1 MQILFLTLGRLDNID
16 SPGIY
21 TDLMREMR
29 DNGHDVYVV
38 SSRERKLKQP
48 TVLENQSGVHI
59 LKVRTGNIKKTNI
72 VEKGISTLLIE
83 HNYLKA
89 IKQNLSN
96 IKFDLVMY
104 STPPIT
110 FEKIVSFI
118 KGRDN
123 AVSYL
128 LLKDIFPQNAVDLNM
143 IRKKSFIHAFFRR
156 KERQL
161 YKISDFI
168 GTMSPANRD
177 YILSNNPELNP
188 ASVEVCPNTITPINI
203 DVSLEDKRALRKKYN
218 IPISKVIYIYGGNLG
233 KPQGIDYLIECL
245 KKNEQNTEAFILIVG
260 TGTEFKKLKS
270 YFDKYKPQ
278 NAKLINE
285 LPKDEYDILANS
297 ADVGLI
303 FLDERFTIPNFPS
316 RLLSYLQAG
325 IPIIA
330 ATDNSTDI
338 GKIAVENRFGLWNL
352 TSDIDSFINNMDIL
366 NDEKLRKEMGKNG
379 NVFLK
384 ENYTSEQS
392 YKIIMNTINRG

>member
-1 MQILFLTLGRLDNID
+1 MKILFLTLGRLENID
-16 SPGIY
+16 VPGIY

-29 DNGHDVYVV
+29 DNGHEVYVV

-48 TVLENQSGVHI
+48 TVLVNQSGIHM

-72 VEKGISTLLIE
+72 IEKGISTLLIE
-83 HNYLKA
+83 HIYLKA
-89 IKQNLSN
+89 IKKYLSN

-118 KGRDN
+118 KNRDN
-123 AVSYL
+123 AITYL

-143 IRKKSFIHAFFRR
+143 IRKKSFIHTFFKR
-156 KERQL
+156 KEKQL

-177 YILSNNPELNP
+177 YILFNNPELDP
-188 ASVEVCPNTITPINI
+188 TTVEVCPNTITPINI
-203 DVSLEDKRALRKKYN
+203 DISLEEKMALRKKYN
-218 IPISKVIYIYGGNLG
+218 IPSGKVMYIYGGNLG

-245 KKNEQNTEAFILIVG
+245 KKNEQNIETFILIVG
-260 TGTEFKKLKS
+260 TGTEFKKLKN
-270 YFDKYKPQ
+270 YFDKYKPK
-278 NAKLINE
+278 NAKLIEE
-285 LPKDEYDILANS
+285 LPKEEYTILANT

-352 TSDIDSFINNMDIL
+352 TSDIDSFIDNMHTL
-366 NDEKLRKEMGKNG
+366 KDEKLRKEMGKNG
-379 NVFLK
+379 NVFLN
-384 ENYTSEQS
+384 ENYTSEQA
-392 YKIIMNTINRG
+392 YKIIMNTIDRG